1 MKAST
6 ASIAKNNS
14 LLLPDDEDTIS
25 NNETKFTSSYWIGVG
40 LAFTFATTGS
50 LINHLNCY
58 NIKIKYEYTDIHMIK
73 ILLFN

>member
-6 ASIAKNNS
+6 ASIATNNS

-58 NIKIKYEYTDIHMIK
+58 NIIHIYPHLK
-73 ILLFN
+73 NIFVQLIF